1 MELLVVA
8 LVVLG
13 IAGFV
18 AVRAERRYERLE
30 GAVKAWLGSLSETQ
44 LAHLFAGLTDAQQ
57 MTLMQ
62 VNQQLAGKSAFL
74 ATEQRLATEPASPE
88 EPFVAPAGTCVAY
101 LRDPDDVN
109 CGLLLA
115 GKPARAAVFK
125 MLQDNYCLLCGSVHG
140 DCACRSASEC
150 NVPVMTLTSE
160 ARCAK

>member
-1 MELLVVA
+1 MVLLVVA

-13 IAGFV
+13 IAGLF

-44 LAHLFAGLTDAQQ
+44 LAHIFAKLTDAQQ
-57 MTLMQ
+57 MTLME
-62 VNQQLAGKSAFL
+62 VNKQLTPAGNSAFL
-74 ATEQRLATEPASPE
+74 ATEQRLATEPVLPD
-88 EPFVAPAGTCVAY
+88 EPFVAPARTCVAY

-125 MLQDNYCLLCGSVHG
+125 MLQ
-140 DCACRSASEC
+140 
-150 NVPVMTLTSE
+150 
-160 ARCAK
+160 